1 MSSNEI
7 MIDVK
12 NISKRYEIYAT
23 PRDRLKQLVLPTLRR
38 SWSRIRTS
46 LGLLTDK
53 PPQYFRE
60 FWALHDLSFQVRKGD
75 TFGIV
80 GINGSG
86 KSTLL
91 QMVCSTLTPT
101 SGSVETKGR
110 VAALL
115 ELGSGFNP
123 DFTGRENVFLNGQI
137 LGLRREEIQEKFQ
150 AIEEFASIGDFID
163 QPVKTYSSGMVV
175 RLAFAVAI
183 HVDPDILIVD
193 EALAVGDIAFQRKCM
208 RWMEEFTAKRGI
220 LLFVSHSTDQVR
232 KLCSNAI
239 YLRNGRL
246 ILIGNAK
253 EVCDQYEK
261 DLYTPN
267 DANVIE
273 NKYVNVNSS
282 PEISFF
288 EDSQKEID
296 ASVSFPDCAF
306 HYGNELVKI
315 SDAWLADSTGAR
327 RNHFKKGE
335 SLFWCYRVQF
345 NVDVPTPVFG
355 FSIKTKEG
363 IILFGTNSRILNAP
377 IREYKSGDKTLI
389 RFSIEPNLGV
399 GEYFLNCGVSIDSSN
414 ISDNVEFLH
423 RVVDAGIFTV
433 LSNGVACTGLVN
445 MKTSLSVYP

>member
-12 NISKRYEIYAT
+12 NLSKRYEIYAT

-38 SWSRIRTS
+38 SWSRIAIR
-46 LGLLTDK
+46 LGILAETA
-53 PPQYFRE
+53 PQYFRE
-60 FWALHDLSFQVRKGD
+60 FWALHDLSFQVKKGD

-80 GINGSG
+80 GVNGSG

-150 AIEEFASIGDFID
+150 AIEEFACIGDFID

-183 HVDPDILIVD
+183 NVDPDILIVD

-239 YLRNGRL
+239 YLRNG
-246 ILIGNAK
+246 IVVLIGNAK

-261 DLYTPN
+261 DLYTPS
-267 DANVIE
+267 DPKVIE
-273 NKYVNVNSS
+273 NKYVNDSS
-282 PEISFF
+282 AAEIRFF
-288 EDSQKEID
+288 EDSEIEID
-296 ASVSFPDCAF
+296 QLVSFPSCAL

-315 SDAWLADSTGAR
+315 SDAWLTDSAGTR

-335 SLFWCYRVQF
+335 SLFWCYRIQF
-345 NVDVPTPVFG
+345 NIDVPTPVFG

-363 IILFGTNSRILNAP
+363 IILFGTNSHILDATV
-377 IREYKSGDKTLI
+377 RGYKSGEKTLI
-389 RFSIEPNLGV
+389 RFFIEPNLGV
-399 GEYFLNCGVSIDSSN
+399 GEYFLNCGVSIDSTDVSN
-414 ISDNVEFLH
+414 NVEFLH

-433 LSNGVACTGLVN
+433 LPNDVACSGLVN
-445 MKTSLSVYP
+445 MKTSLSIYP